1 MLSILFITLPFSEFS
16 IYNRKKKQQQHKK
29 GALNRKFSNGLQFA
43 FAELSEK
50 KNALA
55 WTRSSPK
62 SIGFSLSSETETEN
76 TGLTKVYTRSSFLF
90 SLVFLMGLPT
100 VIMSV
105 SLTLVPTLGTLFLLL
120 VCCVQIQYDSFCIIS
135 LYFILSCLLS
145 IRSLFF
151 SNVRQKLGG
160 PRGQRKWG
168 ETGRNREKGNCNQDI
183 LYG

>member
-120 VCCVQIQYDSFCIIS
+120 VCCVQIQKKMIVFASSHYILFCHVCYLLEACSF
-135 LYFILSCLLS
+135 
-145 IRSLFF
+145 
-151 SNVRQKLGG
+151 QM
-160 PRGQRKWG
+160 
-168 ETGRNREKGNCNQDI
+168 
-183 LYG
+183 